1 MSYTHCPFPQEKMR
15 SFALRL
21 GAALCYFGL
30 ASSHHTADD
39 DATLSRS
46 KNGFE
51 ESRLVP
57 ELLSAFD
64 PQGTLARWQG
74 CTTSWGDHDSS
85 RDKSSSSFSAPSRA
99 GRRAQTSGWVY
110 VDDVRPRFA
119 DSCQPFRVHNSS
131 CSKLGCLKC
140 LCNFRR
146 AKLYL
151 LATGLSL
158 DRLHDPVESY
168 NLVNN
173 TRFLVD
179 WIPPTPEPNTGIHRY
194 TFLLYKGVASQAS
207 VQPFQAPTF
216 DRTGFNL
223 TQFTHTAGLQDPY
236 AGGFMN
242 LDSSSTGSQTKQ
254 NAQGNSA
261 SGRSMDVYTLST
273 IVVLAFLG
281 AIYLS

>member
-1 MSYTHCPFPQEKMR
+1 MR

-21 GAALCYFGL
+21 GVALCYFGL

-64 PQGTLARWQG
+64 PQGTLAIDFSDGKVVRHPGVTMTAQETKALPAFQLLPARDG
-74 CTTSWGDHDSS
+74 ELKPADGFTLMMLDPDSPTH
-85 RDKSSSSFSAPSRA
+85 ANPS
-99 GRRAQTSGWVY
+99 G
-110 VDDVRPRFA
+110 
-119 DSCQPFRVHNSS
+119 
-131 CSKLGCLKC
+131 
-140 LCNFRR
+140 
-146 AKLYL
+146 AKIYL

-194 TFLLYKGVASQAS
+194 TFLLYKGVASKAS

>member
-1 MSYTHCPFPQEKMR
+1 YPLPFPPRKNAIICATSGR
-15 SFALRL
+15 
-21 GAALCYFGL
+21 ALCYFGL
-30 ASSHHTADD
+30 ACSHHTADD

-64 PQGTLARWQG
+64 PQGTLAIDFSDGKVVRHPGVTMTAQETKTLPAFQLLPARDG
-74 CTTSWGDHDSS
+74 ELKPADGFTLMMLDPDSPTH
-85 RDKSSSSFSAPSRA
+85 ANPS
-99 GRRAQTSGWVY
+99 G
-110 VDDVRPRFA
+110 
-119 DSCQPFRVHNSS
+119 
-131 CSKLGCLKC
+131 
-140 LCNFRR
+140 

-194 TFLLYKGVASQAS
+194 TFLLYKGQSNHFRLQHSIV
-207 VQPFQAPTF
+207 
-216 DRTGFNL
+216 TGFNL

-254 NAQGNSA
+254 NAQA
-261 SGRSMDVYTLST
+261 IAHQADQWMCILS
-273 IVVLAFLG
+273 VPSLSWPFLG
-281 AIYLS
+281 RYTSPKSFCLKA